1 MTTALGRRLTKL
13 EQEANPGTSVADAI
27 RQVDADRQA
36 GITRPRQEYVP
47 GRSRIAD
54 LIHER
59 RMARGEA

>member
-1 MTTALGRRLTKL
+1 MMTALERRLTKL

-36 GITRPRQEYVP
+36 GITRPRREYVP
-47 GRSRIAD
+47 GQSRIAD
-54 LIHER
+54 AIHER

>member
-1 MTTALGRRLTKL
+1 MTAALGRRLTKL

-27 RQVDADRQA
+27 RQVDADRHHA

-54 LIHER
+54 LIHES
-59 RMARGEA
+59 AHGTG